1 MHEKEYH
8 ERQHQHETDYPQE
21 AQEQSLRKKVT
32 LDLEIEPSK
41 TKTHNNPYQKL
52 IHLAEAVD
60 AWRLFP
66 RVFISVYMFLL
77 IHVVIWFTNLENP
90 SMEQSGLIS
99 VVVGAGAAWFG
110 LYTGTGNGKSVKFT
124 QRK

>member
-1 MHEKEYH
+1 MSEEQKTNIPVD
-8 ERQHQHETDYPQE
+8 ETGK
-21 AQEQSLRKKVT
+21 ATKKVT
-32 LDLEIEPSK
+32 LDVEIEPRK
-41 TKTHNNPYQKL
+41 VADIGPNPYQKL

-66 RVFISVYMFLL
+66 RAFISVYMFLL
-77 IHVVIWFTNLENP
+77 IHVVIWFTHLENP

-110 LYTGTGNGKSVKFT
+110 LYTGSGKGKSVKVNKT
-124 QRK
+124 E